1 MSFEMADVFIEKN
14 NKPTDDEIIK
24 DLKKIAQYSGFTD
37 DVSNTLLSA
46 LDLTK
51 RQQAEIERL
60 QKINDSFTDIGKLY
74 SEVKAEAMTEFA
86 DRLQIR
92 CIKQDGCLWSSDI
105 GAELK
110 EMLGEE

>member
-1 MSFEMADVFIEKN
+1 MSFEMADIFIEKN
-14 NKPTDDEIIK
+14 NKPTDNEIIK

-46 LDLTK
+46 LDLIK
-51 RQQAEIERL
+51 RYQAEIERL
-60 QKINDSFTDIGKLY
+60 QKINDSFADIGKLY

-86 DRLQIR
+86 DRLQFR

-110 EMLGEE
+110 EILEEE

>member
-1 MSFEMADVFIEKN
+1 M
-14 NKPTDDEIIK
+14 TDKEIIK
-24 DLKKIAQYSGFTD
+24 ALEFCANATHKDCKNCPLFFVDGCVKTMSTI
-37 DVSNTLLSA
+37 A
-46 LDLTK
+46 LDLIN
-51 RQQAEIERL
+51 RQQVEIERL

-86 DRLQIR
+86 DRLQFR

>member
-1 MSFEMADVFIEKN
+1 M
-14 NKPTDDEIIK
+14 TDAEIIK
-24 DLKKIAQYSGFTD
+24 ALECCTNKGAKSSDCPAFKKVDRSDCKKYFKGAI
-37 DVSNTLLSA
+37 
-46 LDLTK
+46 DLTK

-86 DRLQIR
+86 DRLQFR

-110 EMLGEE
+110 EILEEE